1 MGKHGTQGTHS
12 DVVHTDTSTRPA
24 VREVVCGLRS
34 VHLHRDRLNGWSY
47 LSLKLKSGRLGDLPA
62 FARRPPILYPHF
74 HASFTHSEKNC
85 LSLICVALSKPTP
98 EAKQWETE
106 NVFSHSLCAALPTWW
121 TSCWIL
127 TWKEEQQTV
136 GLSRWFLLVYSS

>member
-47 LSLKLKSGRLGDLPA
+47 LSLKLKSGGLGDLPA

-74 HASFTHSEKNC
+74 HASFTHSEKTVLVLFVLLCQNQP
-85 LSLICVALSKPTP
+85 LRPSNGKLKMYSLIVSVPHCQLGGLLAGYLLGKRNNR
-98 EAKQWETE
+98 QW
-106 NVFSHSLCAALPTWW
+106 V
-121 TSCWIL
+121 
-127 TWKEEQQTV
+127 
-136 GLSRWFLLVYSS
+136 LVDGSF

>member
-34 VHLHRDRLNGWSY
+34 VRLHRDRLNGWPY
-47 LSLKLKSGRLGDLPA
+47 LFLKLKSGRLGDLPA

-74 HASFTHSEKNC
+74 HASFTHSEKAVLVLFVLLCQNQP
-85 LSLICVALSKPTP
+85 LRPSNGKLEMYSLIVSVSHCQLGGLLAGYLLGK
-98 EAKQWETE
+98 KNNRQW
-106 NVFSHSLCAALPTWW
+106 V
-121 TSCWIL
+121 
-127 TWKEEQQTV
+127 
-136 GLSRWFLLVYSS
+136 LVDGSF